1 MYVTYG
7 DWMSLI
13 EQIKQANTSLMG
25 NDSQIYELVQ
35 KLIESSKQQ
44 EAKIAELQSTVAE
57 LLLLK

>member
-1 MYVTYG
+1 
-7 DWMSLI
+7 MSLI

-25 NDSQIYELVQ
+25 NDSEIYELVQ